1 MEGTLIMARSTYR
14 HAAPA
19 QRKTFKPSFDA
30 IAGFAFAACT
40 VTGLAM
46 LALGLAVWVVAYA

>member
-1 MEGTLIMARSTYR
+1 MARSTYR